1 MDRIGSAVPAAW
13 SDGLTGWADAWLG
26 EELQAAGLVGVE
38 LRSAEVGWSVA
49 RTRSAPRARGHGSG
63 HHLQCRGWS
72 VASLGAVAFNSR
84 AGDVS
89 AITNIPYK

>member
-1 MDRIGSAVPAAW
+1 MAAARPWTGSDLQYLRHGLTP
-13 SDGLTGWADAWLG
+13 GLTGWADAWLG

-63 HHLQCRGWS
+63 HHC
-72 VASLGAVAFNSR
+72 
-84 AGDVS
+84 S
-89 AITNIPYK
+89 AEVGLWRVWGR